1 MAKLTKNQKHIQAV
15 LDLATAADVVQ
26 GKGWYES
33 AFAIAGALAVNY
45 GVSFKKAAGVLAAL
59 SPRNKWER
67 NVIDAEKIIAAYA
80 AAGSEA
86 AEEIKVCT
94 FSSNKA
100 KAIRILELRDVEA
113 SAPDI
118 ANILSGPKL
127 REFFNCIIGLE
138 DVCIDGHAYAI
149 WFGERVTLANV
160 PSIGVKLR
168 RAIKADYIAVAE
180 ANGLKAYEVQAITW
194 VAWRRLHDVA

>member
-1 MAKLTKNQKHIQAV
+1 MTKLTKNQKHIQAV

-26 GKGWYES
+26 GKGWYET
-33 AFAIAGALAVNY
+33 AFQVAVALDASYNV
-45 GVSFKKAAGVLAAL
+45 GTLKAAGVLAAL

-67 NVIDAEKIIAAYA
+67 NVIDAEKIIAAYV
-80 AAGSEA
+80 AAGSEG

-94 FSSNKA
+94 FGKNKA
-100 KAIRILELRDVEA
+100 KAIRILELGAGSAALEIEA
-113 SAPDI
+113 
-118 ANILSGPKL
+118 ILSGPKL
-127 REFFNCIIGLE
+127 CEFFHCIVGHY

-180 ANGLKAYEVQAITW
+180 ANNLQPFEVQAITW

>member
-1 MAKLTKNQKHIQAV
+1 MLTKNQKHIQAV
-15 LDLATAADVVQ
+15 LDLANASDVVE

-33 AFAIAGALAVNY
+33 AFAIAGALAVSY

-67 NVIDAEKIIAAYA
+67 NVIDAEKIIAAYV
-80 AAGSEA
+80 AAGPEG

-100 KAIRILELRDVEA
+100 KAIRILELGAGATAVEV
-113 SAPDI
+113 

-127 REFFNCIIGLE
+127 REFFNCILGLD
-138 DVCIDGHAYAI
+138 DVCIDGHA
-149 WFGERVTLANV
+149 
-160 PSIGVKLR
+160 
-168 RAIKADYIAVAE
+168 
-180 ANGLKAYEVQAITW
+180 
-194 VAWRRLHDVA
+194 

>member
-1 MAKLTKNQKHIQAV
+1 MTKLTKNQKHIQAV
-15 LDLATAADVVQ
+15 LDLASAADVVE

-33 AFAIAGALAVNY
+33 AFAIAGALAVSY

-80 AAGSEA
+80 AAGPEA

-94 FSSNKA
+94 FGKNKA
-100 KAIRILELRDVEA
+100 KAIRILELDDESKTGDV
-113 SAPDI
+113 I
-118 ANILSGPKL
+118 AILSGPKL
-127 REFFNCIIGLE
+127 CEFFHCIVGLD

-149 WFGERVTLANV
+149 WFGERVTLAKV